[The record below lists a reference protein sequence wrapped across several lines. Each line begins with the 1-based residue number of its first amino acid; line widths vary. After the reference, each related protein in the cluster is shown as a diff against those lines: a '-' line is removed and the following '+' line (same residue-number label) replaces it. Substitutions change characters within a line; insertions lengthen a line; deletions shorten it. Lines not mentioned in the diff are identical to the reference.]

1 MKETGREESLRV
13 LSGLKSSLAAQL
25 QALRSADLD
34 EIMKS
39 NKKCSRFVSELAD
52 KLKGEDAQE
61 FARANRTELIEI
73 RKLLNLNQAL
83 LSNLIKTSSSFQQAL
98 VSEIADRYPGGSGA
112 LVSVQG

>member
-1 MKETGREESLRV
+1 MKETDREELLRLLSHLKLSLER
-13 LSGLKSSLAAQL
+13 QL

-34 EIMKS
+34 GILKS

-61 FARANRTELIEI
+61 FARANRAELVEL

-112 LVSVQG
+112 LVSELG